1 MSCRMKQRRR
11 KVVPKMMTDSVFL
24 CFFWSI
30 ALGQIFED
38 TESNFGKRDE
48 FNLFLLRAFCPEGIR
63 CMSLHRVFFF
73 SSIPLTLHPTLVS
86 PEVNK

>member
-1 MSCRMKQRRR
+1 MSCRMKQRR

-24 CFFWSI
+24 RFFWSF
-30 ALGQIFED
+30 ALGQGFED

-63 CMSLHRVFFF
+63 CVSLHSVLLL
-73 SSIPLTLHPTLVS
+73 IPLTLRPTLVS